1 MIYFQKVLLALL
13 LIWAPVLANSS
24 EVEYVILLE
33 NGVEAGHQTVKRHGN
48 TIDVNFNFKENG
60 RGPTLKEHI
69 ILASDGTMKEYRVS
83 GTSEMGGEVSER
95 FSARNSLIK
104 WHSNS
109 EDGSKKIN
117 QNGFYLPMNSS
128 WEVNSLMIAA
138 LSKSKNNY
146 LSLLPSGS
154 LKQEVIY
161 ETIVKKDSKQQ
172 NVKLVMQVGIG
183 LKPDFFWATSG
194 NNPRLFAAIIP
205 GYSYLIEKG
214 WEESLATL
222 SEKQNLANQ
231 KVLHHKSQQL
241 QHPINGPLL
250 IKNIRLFDSENALL
264 TGPHDV
270 LIENKRIVKIS
281 SVDPT
286 IEFEGIAIDGSGKTL
301 LPGLFDMHT
310 HINKWSGLY
319 HLSAGVTTV
328 RDMGNSNV
336 EVQEIISDS
345 ANNQLLFPHI
355 IPAGFI
361 EGKSEYSSSDGIM
374 IENLAQAKESID
386 WYFEHGYRHLKIYS
400 SFPKDLV
407 KETSAYA
414 HEKGMTIGGHVP
426 GFMKADEAI
435 DSGFNELNHIN
446 QVVLNFLADNKTDTR
461 TLERFYLPAEQTG
474 SIDFDSQEVR
484 EFIKLLKDKKITIDP
499 TLSAFDF
506 IKQQDGEIADPF
518 AGIAEHLPPDLQ
530 RSFKTGTM
538 NIPDAATANRYRNSY
553 NKMIEFVGLL
563 HKNGISIVAGTDTL
577 AGFGLHSELELYVKA
592 GISPAEALQV
602 ATWNGAKV
610 SKTLKERGSIEV
622 NKLADLIIVDGD
634 PTTNIEDI
642 RKISTVI
649 TNGKVIYPHELHIA
663 LGVKP
668 FASGSIKIA
677 EQPTT
682 NRQLNK

>member
-1 MIYFQKVLLALL
+1 MIYFRKVLLALIF
-13 LIWAPVLANSS
+13 IWAPLLANGS
-24 EVEYVILLE
+24 EVEYVIFLE
-33 NGVEAGHQTVKRHGN
+33 NGVQAGHQTVKRHGN
-48 TIDVNFNFKENG
+48 KVDVSFDFKENG

-69 ILASDGTMKEYRVS
+69 VLASDGTMKDYRVS
-83 GTSEMGGEVSER
+83 GTSEMGGEVNER
-95 FSARNSLIK
+95 FAAKNNVIQ

-117 QNGFYLPMNSS
+117 QSGFYLPMNSS
-128 WEVNSLMIAA
+128 WEVNSLMITA

-146 LSLLPSGS
+146 LTLLPSGG
-154 LKQEVIY
+154 LKQQVLDEI
-161 ETIVKKDSKQQ
+161 TINRGSKQQ

-194 NNPRLFAAIIP
+194 KNPRLFAAIIT

-214 WEESLATL
+214 WEDSLTAL

-231 KVLHHKSQQL
+231 KVLYQKAQQL

-250 IKNIRLFDSENALL
+250 IKNIRLFDSENASL
-264 TGPHDV
+264 TEPHDV

-281 SVDPT
+281 SVSSPAEFGWDT
-286 IEFEGIAIDGSGKTL
+286 INGSGKTL

-319 HLSAGVTTV
+319 HLSAGITTV
-328 RDMGNSNV
+328 RDMGNSNT
-336 EVQEIISDS
+336 EVQEIIRDS

-374 IENLAQAKESID
+374 IESLAQAKEAVD
-386 WYFEHGYRHLKIYS
+386 WYFDHGYRHIKIYS

-407 KETSAYA
+407 KDTSAYV
-414 HEKGMTIGGHVP
+414 HEKGMTVGGHVP
-426 GFMKADEAI
+426 GFMKANEAI
-435 DSGFNELNHIN
+435 ESGFNELNHIN
-446 QVVLNFLADNKTDTR
+446 QVVLNFLAGNKTDTR

-474 SIDFDSQEVR
+474 SIDYDSHEVKA
-484 EFIKLLKDKKITIDP
+484 FIKLLKDKKITIDP

-506 IKQQDGEIADPF
+506 IKQQDGEMADPF
-518 AGIAEHLPPDLQ
+518 SSIAEHLPPDLQ

-538 NIPDAATANRYRNSY
+538 DIPDAATANRYKNSY
-553 NKMIEFVGLL
+553 KKMIEFVGLL
-563 HKNGISIVAGTDTL
+563 HKNGVSLVAGTDTL

-592 GISPAEALQV
+592 GISPAEALQI

-610 SKTLKERGSIEV
+610 TKTLQDRGSIEV

-649 TNGKVIYPHELHIA
+649 TNGKVIYPHELHVA

-668 FASGSIKIA
+668 FVSENIKIA
-677 EQPTT
+677 EQSVT

>member
-1 MIYFQKVLLALL
+1 
-13 LIWAPVLANSS
+13 
-24 EVEYVILLE
+24 
-33 NGVEAGHQTVKRHGN
+33 
-48 TIDVNFNFKENG
+48 
-60 RGPTLKEHI
+60 
-69 ILASDGTMKEYRVS
+69 
-83 GTSEMGGEVSER
+83 
-95 FSARNSLIK
+95 
-104 WHSNS
+104 
-109 EDGSKKIN
+109 
-117 QNGFYLPMNSS
+117 
-128 WEVNSLMIAA
+128 
-138 LSKSKNNY
+138 
-146 LSLLPSGS
+146 
-154 LKQEVIY
+154 
-161 ETIVKKDSKQQ
+161 
-172 NVKLVMQVGIG
+172 LV
-183 LKPDFFWATSG
+183 
-194 NNPRLFAAIIP
+194 R
-205 GYSYLIEKG
+205 
-214 WEESLATL
+214 
-222 SEKQNLANQ
+222 
-231 KVLHHKSQQL
+231 
-241 QHPINGPLL
+241 
-250 IKNIRLFDSENALL
+250 
-264 TGPHDV
+264 
-270 LIENKRIVKIS
+270 
-281 SVDPT
+281 
-286 IEFEGIAIDGSGKTL
+286 
-301 LPGLFDMHT
+301 
-310 HINKWSGLY
+310 
-319 HLSAGVTTV
+319 
-328 RDMGNSNV
+328 
-336 EVQEIISDS
+336 
-345 ANNQLLFPHI
+345 
-355 IPAGFI
+355 
-361 EGKSEYSSSDGIM
+361 
-374 IENLAQAKESID
+374 
-386 WYFEHGYRHLKIYS
+386 
-400 SFPKDLV
+400 
-407 KETSAYA
+407 ETSAYA

-446 QVVLNFLADNKTDTR
+446 QVVLNFLAGNKTDTR
-461 TLERFYLPAEQTG
+461 TLERFYLPAEETG

-538 NIPDAATANRYRNSY
+538 NIPDNATANRYRNSY

-563 HKNGISIVAGTDTL
+563 HKNGVSIVAGTDTL

>member
-1 MIYFQKVLLALL
+1 MIPFRKVLLTLL
-13 LIWAPVLANSS
+13 LIWVPVLANAS
-24 EVEYVILLE
+24 EVAYTILLE
-33 NGVEAGHQTVKRHGN
+33 NGVKAGHQIVKRHGN
-48 TIDVNFNFKENG
+48 KVDVSFDFKENG
-60 RGPTLKEHI
+60 RGPTLKERI
-69 ILASDGTMKEYRVS
+69 ILAFDGTIKNYRVS

-95 FSARNSLIK
+95 FTAKNNLIQ

-109 EDGSKKIN
+109 ENGSKKIN
-117 QNGFYLPMNSS
+117 QNGFYIPMNSS
-128 WEVNSLMIAA
+128 WEVNSLMITA

-146 LSLLPSGS
+146 LPLLPSGG
-154 LKQEVIY
+154 LKQQVLDEIV
-161 ETIVKKDSKQQ
+161 VKKGSLQQ

-183 LKPDFFWATSG
+183 LKPDFFWATTG
-194 NNPRLFAAIIP
+194 KIPRLFAAIIP

-214 WEESLATL
+214 WEDSLKSL

-231 KVLHHKSQQL
+231 KILYQKAQQL

-250 IKNIRLFDSENALL
+250 IKNIRLFDSENAFL
-264 TGPHDV
+264 TEPHDV
-270 LIENKRIVKIS
+270 LIENKRIVKIT
-281 SVDPT
+281 SVAS
-286 IEFEGIAIDGSGKTL
+286 IVEFEGDTIDGSGKTL

-328 RDMGNSNV
+328 RDMGNSNT

-345 ANNQLLFPHI
+345 TNNQLLFPHI

-374 IENLAQAKESID
+374 IENLAQVKESID
-386 WYFEHGYRHLKIYS
+386 WYFEHGYRHIKIYS

-407 KETSAYA
+407 RETSAYA
-414 HEKGMTIGGHVP
+414 HEKGMTVGGHVP

-446 QVVLNFLADNKTDTR
+446 QVVLNFLSDNKTDTR

-474 SIDFDSQEVR
+474 SIDFDSQEVKA
-484 EFIKLLKDKKITIDP
+484 FIELLIDKKITIDP

-506 IKQQDGEIADPF
+506 IKQKDGEMADPF
-518 AGIAEHLPPDLQ
+518 ASIAEHLPPDLQ

-538 NIPDAATANRYRNSY
+538 NIPNTATANRYKHSY

-563 HKNGISIVAGTDTL
+563 HKNGVSLVAGTDTL

-592 GISPAEALQV
+592 GISPAEALQI

-610 SKTLKERGSIEV
+610 SKILRDRGSIEV

-649 TNGKVIYPHELHIA
+649 TNGKVIYPHELHVA

-668 FASGSIKIA
+668 FVSDSIKTA
-677 EQPTT
+677 LQPVTSY
-682 NRQLNK
+682 QLNK

>member
-1 MIYFQKVLLALL
+1 MIHFRKVLLALL
-13 LIWAPVLANSS
+13 LIWAPILANSS

-48 TIDVNFNFKENG
+48 RIDVNFNFKENG
-60 RGPTLKEHI
+60 RGPTLKERI
-69 ILASDGTMKEYRVS
+69 ILAADGTMKHYRVS
-83 GTSEMGGEVSER
+83 GTSEMGGEIHES
-95 FSARNSLIK
+95 FTIK
-104 WHSNS
+104 NNFIQWHSNS

-117 QNGFYLPMNSS
+117 KNGFYLPMNSS
-128 WEVNSLMIAA
+128 WEVNSLMISA

-146 LSLLPSGS
+146 LPLLPSGG
-154 LKQEVIY
+154 LKQEVLDEIML
-161 ETIVKKDSKQQ
+161 KKGLQRQK
-172 NVKLVMQVGIG
+172 VKLIMQVGIG

-194 NNPRLFAAIIP
+194 KNPRLFAAIIP
-205 GYSYLIEKG
+205 GYSYLVEKG
-214 WEESLATL
+214 WEESLTAL

-231 KVLHHKSQQL
+231 KTLSQKAQQL
-241 QHPINGPLL
+241 QHPIYRPFL
-250 IKNIRLFDSENALL
+250 IKNIRLYDSKNAFL
-264 TGPHDV
+264 TEPHDV
-270 LIENKRIVKIS
+270 LIDDKRIVNITPTNS
-281 SVDPT
+281 SY
-286 IEFEGIAIDGSGKTL
+286 EFEGDTIDGTGKTL

-328 RDMGNSNV
+328 RDMGNSNT
-336 EVQEIISDS
+336 EVQEIIRDS
-345 ANNQLLFPHI
+345 VNNQLLFPHI

-374 IENLAQAKESID
+374 IENLEQAKQAVD
-386 WYFEHGYRHLKIYS
+386 WYAEHGYRHIKIYS
-400 SFPKDLV
+400 SFPNQLV
-407 KETSAYA
+407 KETSVYA
-414 HEKGMTIGGHVP
+414 HEKDMTVGGHVP

-435 DSGFNELNHIN
+435 ESGFNELNHIN
-446 QVVLNFLADNKTDTR
+446 QVVLNFLSDNLTDTR

-474 SIDFDSQEVR
+474 SIDFNSQKVKA
-484 EFIKLLKDKKITIDP
+484 FIKLLKDREITIDP

-506 IKQQDGEIADPF
+506 IKQQDGEMADPF
-518 AGIAEHLPPDLQ
+518 ASISEHLPPDLQ

-538 NIPDAATANRYRNSY
+538 NIPDITTANRYKNSY

-563 HKNGISIVAGTDTL
+563 HKNGVSIVAGTDTL

-592 GISPAEALQV
+592 GISPSDALQI

-610 SKTLKERGSIEV
+610 SKTLHDRGSIEV

-634 PTTNIEDI
+634 PTTNIQDI

-649 TNGKVIYPHELHIA
+649 TNGKVIYPHELHVA

-668 FASGSIKIA
+668 FVSGGINIA
-677 EQPTT
+677 EQSTT